1 MNSPP
6 STTPLSNDELELL
19 FDYTVFSNASSIVR
33 SFLNTPAVESGDFT
47 EVDPSVLSALTD
59 LAFAIEQSHQKEP
72 G

>member
-19 FDYTVFSNASSIVR
+19 FDYTVFSNASNIVR